1 VLVAEDEATLR
12 LLVERILKRMGLRVL
27 TAEDGAEAVE
37 LFRHNANDITFVILD
52 FTMPRLDGIKTLE
65 ALRVIQPEVTAV
77 LTSGYDVENI
87 HQRYA
92 QEGFAAF
99 IRKPFQ
105 VETLMK
111 VVRQLCPRLDL
122 VARGRIQRNSALAVH
137 SMGAWPCKSPAVR
150 GRSL

>member
-1 VLVAEDEATLR
+1 MKAGIAAGTPPLWLAADAYAGR
-12 LLVERILKRMGLRVL
+12 LL
-27 TAEDGAEAVE
+27 
-37 LFRHNANDITFVILD
+37 ANDNPPWLD
-52 FTMPRLDGIKTLE
+52 SAEYIAWHRKATSLLKPGVAAFAVAPVVAAWIDHDAATLE
-65 ALRVIQPEVTAV
+65 AMRAIQPQVTAV

-111 VVRQLCPRLDL
+111 VVRQLCTK
-122 VARGRIQRNSALAVH
+122 A
-137 SMGAWPCKSPAVR
+137 
-150 GRSL
+150 